1 MAKYRILS
9 LDGGGLRGLIT
20 ARLLARLNGHPQIAG
35 WPDVLLLPRTTRPRS
50 CRRRRLPSWTRRRS
64 ALVQPVHPLR
74 EAAHAGRPGLK
85 AAPLRARRGKVAA
98 CGGPHFR
105 QRFPV
110 TLQSARRDSP

>member
-35 WPDVLLLPRTTRPRS
+35 WPDVLLLSRTTRPRS
-50 CRRRRLPSWTRRRS
+50 CRRRRLPSWTGRRS

-85 AAPLRARRGKVAA
+85 AAPLRPAVAKWRLA
-98 CGGPHFR
+98 AGH
-105 QRFPV
+105 
-110 TLQSARRDSP
+110 TSATASP